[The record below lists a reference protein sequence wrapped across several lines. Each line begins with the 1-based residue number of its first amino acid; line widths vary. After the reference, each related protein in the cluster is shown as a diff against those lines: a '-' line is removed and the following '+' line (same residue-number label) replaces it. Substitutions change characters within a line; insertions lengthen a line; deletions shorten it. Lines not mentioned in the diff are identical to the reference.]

1 MARAER
7 RKGSMNPRTEAAPR
21 IVRIARAHKRLSIS
35 ALAGLVSFAVLAVLP
50 GGPGGVTCV
59 LIGWDVGVA
68 CYLVWAAV
76 MMARSPVAEIRRH
89 AAAQDEGAFAILLLT
104 VAAAVASLGAIF
116 VELAWVAPSSA
127 AHRWYVALAIATV
140 VLSWAFTHT
149 IFALHYAYEFYGE
162 GERAKGLK
170 FPNDDRPDYWD
181 FIYFAFVIGMT
192 FQVSD
197 VGVTHKAIRRM
208 VVAHGVLS
216 FVFSTAILALTVNIV
231 SGWISNR

>member
-1 MARAER
+1 
-7 RKGSMNPRTEAAPR
+7 MNRRTEAVPW
-21 IVRIARAHKRLSIS
+21 IVRIARAHVRLWIS
-35 ALAGLVSFAVLAVLP
+35 VVVGVVTFAVLAGLP
-50 GGPGGVTCV
+50 AGPGRVTCG
-59 LIGWDVGVA
+59 LISWDVGVA
-68 CYLVWAAV
+68 LYLAWAAAI
-76 MMARSPVAEIRRH
+76 MARSPVAEIRRH

-116 VELAWVAPSSA
+116 AELAQVAQSSTG
-127 AHRWYVALAIATV
+127 HGWYVALAIATV
-140 VLSWAFTHT
+140 ILSWAFTHT

-162 GERAKGLK
+162 GKRAKGLR

-197 VGVTHKAIRRM
+197 VAITHKAIRRM

-216 FVFSTAILALTVNIV
+216 FLFSTAILALTVNVV
-231 SGWISNR
+231 SSSISNR